1 MQSRPTG
8 TGFPPTISDQIP
20 LIHVMAAGRGRRLKP
35 FACCFLRGLK
45 TLGFYNYHLF
55 LMMQPLS
62 STSAAPGSNRYDQL
76 KLVSNLL
83 LRMRSILSTRELAF
97 ISKTFFSIRGQVG
110 DEVDNSFS
118 SERRIS
124 I

>member
-1 MQSRPTG
+1 
-8 TGFPPTISDQIP
+8 
-20 LIHVMAAGRGRRLKP
+20 
-35 FACCFLRGLK
+35 
-45 TLGFYNYHLF
+45 
-55 LMMQPLS
+55 MMQPLP
-62 STSAAPGSNRYDQL
+62 STSAAPGSNRYDQV

-83 LRMRSILSTRELAF
+83 LRIRSILSTRELAF